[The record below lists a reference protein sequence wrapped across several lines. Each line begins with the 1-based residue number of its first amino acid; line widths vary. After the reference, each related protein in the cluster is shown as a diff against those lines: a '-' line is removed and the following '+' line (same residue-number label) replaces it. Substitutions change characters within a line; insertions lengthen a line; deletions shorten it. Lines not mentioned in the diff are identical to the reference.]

1 MRAVLAR
8 PSEGR
13 VSLRPR
19 WKRSGD
25 PTDYGASPGRRG
37 QDQLSEQ
44 LDNDHPT
51 PHVRRPLLG
60 RILGEK
66 FNLLDSKLEEAL
78 AYQQEKGGLLGEVL
92 LHLRLLREEHVL
104 EALAHQFEI
113 AWMPQLETTHVDHEL
128 IKKVPIA
135 FCRRYRVLPLR
146 YEEGAILTAS
156 TDPLETVALDDLR
169 LLLGKPIKPVL
180 TTSVVLLACLNRA
193 YDEIANP
200 AGAEQVMEDIAAN
213 QSLDQLA
220 HELDEPQDLLDATD
234 EAPII
239 RLVNS
244 VLFQAVRQR
253 ASDIHFE
260 SFERGLV
267 VRYRIDGVLYPVL
280 TPPKHLQASI
290 IARLKIMAGLNIAE
304 KRLPQDGR
312 FAIRTSGKDVD
323 LRVSVLP
330 TSHGERVV
338 LRLLEKENRLLN
350 LSEMGFSKDRLAVIH
365 QLIQLAHGIILVT
378 GPTGS
383 GKTTTLYAALSHINA
398 PDKNIITVEDPV
410 EYQLLGI
417 GQMQVNPKINLSFAA
432 GLRSILR
439 QDPDVIMIG
448 EIRDRETA
456 EIAIHASLTG
466 HLVFST
472 LHTNDAASA
481 ATRLIDMGIE
491 PFLVASSV
499 VAVLAQ
505 RLLRRICPD
514 CKRPYAP
521 SEDELSRLD
530 VAPGS
535 DVTLYRGAGC
545 AACSQ
550 TGYRG
555 RTGIFELMVL
565 NDEIRRLIGGKADS
579 TAIKHAALAN
589 GMVTLK
595 QEGTERVL
603 QGQTTLEEVM
613 RITQQEIDV

>member
-1 MRAVLAR
+1 M
-8 PSEGR
+8 
-13 VSLRPR
+13 
-19 WKRSGD
+19 
-25 PTDYGASPGRRG
+25 
-37 QDQLSEQ
+37 LS
-44 LDNDHPT
+44 
-51 PHVRRPLLG
+51 VRRPLLG

-78 AYQQEKGGLLGEVL
+78 AYQHEKGGLLGEVL
-92 LHLRLLREEHVL
+92 LHLRLLREEQVL
-104 EALAHQFEI
+104 EALAQQFEMS
-113 AWMPQLETTHVDHEL
+113 WMPQLDTTHVDHEL
-128 IKKVPIA
+128 IKKIPIA

-169 LLLGKPIKPVL
+169 LLLGKPIKPIL
-180 TTSVVLLACLNRA
+180 TTSIALLACLNRA

-350 LSEMGFSKDRLAVIH
+350 LSEMGFSKERLAVIH

-521 SEDELSRLD
+521 SEEELSRLD
-530 VAPGS
+530 VAPRS
-535 DVTLYRGAGC
+535 TVTLYRGAGC

-555 RTGIFELMVL
+555 RIGIFELMVL
-565 NDEIRRLIGGKADS
+565 NDDIRRLIGGKADS
-579 TAIKHAALAN
+579 TAIKHAAITN

-595 QEGTERVL
+595 QEGAERVL

>member
-1 MRAVLAR
+1 MDR
-8 PSEGR
+8 P
-13 VSLRPR
+13 VT
-19 WKRSGD
+19 KHV
-25 PTDYGASPGRRG
+25 PT
-37 QDQLSEQ
+37 
-44 LDNDHPT
+44 
-51 PHVRRPLLG
+51 RPLLG
-60 RILGEK
+60 AILEQK
-66 FNLLDSKLEEAL
+66 FGLSEAKL
-78 AYQQEKGGLLGEVL
+78 
-92 LHLRLLREEHVL
+92 L
-104 EALAHQFEI
+104 EALNVQQTKGGRLGEALLKIRAIEEDLLLQALAIQFE
-113 AWMPQLETTHVDHEL
+113 MPWLPHLDVAQVDHEW
-128 IKKVPIA
+128 IKKVPIHFA
-135 FCRRYRVLPLR
+135 RRYRVLPLKIDD
-146 YEEGAILTAS
+146 GAIIVAT
-156 TDPLETVALDDLR
+156 TDPLETAALDDLR
-169 LLLGKPIKPVL
+169 LLLGMPVKAVL
-180 TTSVVLLACLNRA
+180 TGAMSLMSCLNRA
-193 YDEIANP
+193 YDEVASP
-200 AGAEQVMEDIAAN
+200 TGAEQVMEDIAASEN
-213 QSLDQLA
+213 LDKIA

-267 VRYRIDGVLYPVL
+267 VRYRIDGVLYPIL
-280 TPPKHLQASI
+280 TPPKHLQSSI
-290 IARLKIMAGLNIAE
+290 IARLKIMAALNIAE

-312 FAIRTSGKDVD
+312 FAIRTAGKDVD

-350 LSEMGFSKDRLAVIH
+350 LTEMGFSPDRLHTIQ
-365 QLIQLAHGIILVT
+365 QLIRLTHGILLVT

-383 GKTTTLYAALSHINA
+383 GKTTTLYAALSEINA

-417 GQMQVNPKINLSFAA
+417 GQMQVNPKINLTFAA

-505 RLLRRICPD
+505 RLIRKVCPD
-514 CKRPYAP
+514 CKQPYQP
-521 SEDELSRLD
+521 DDEELIRLG
-530 VAPGS
+530 VVPGK
-535 DVTLYRGAGC
+535 TKPTFYRGAGC
-545 AACSQ
+545 PACTQ

-555 RTGIFELMVL
+555 RTGIHELLVL
-565 NDEIRRLIGGKADS
+565 DDEIRRLIGNKADAA
-579 TAIKHAALAN
+579 AIRQAAVSR
-589 GMVTLK
+589 GMVLLK
-595 QEGTERVL
+595 EEAAEKIFAGV
-603 QGQTTLEEVM
+603 TTTEEVM
-613 RITQQEIDV
+613 RMTQQEVEV

>member
-1 MRAVLAR
+1 M
-8 PSEGR
+8 SEPVIHEQG
-13 VSLRPR
+13 S
-19 WKRSGD
+19 SS
-25 PTDYGASPGRRG
+25 YG
-37 QDQLSEQ
+37 
-44 LDNDHPT
+44 
-51 PHVRRPLLG
+51 RPLLG
-60 RILGEK
+60 RILCDK
-66 FNLLDSKLEEAL
+66 FNLPNAKLEEAL
-78 AYQQEKGGLLGEVL
+78 AHQREKGGRLGEVL
-92 LHLRLLREEHVL
+92 LHLRMLREEELL
-104 EALAHQFEI
+104 EGLALQFSLPWI
-113 AWMPQLETTHVDHEL
+113 PQLESTQIDHEL
-128 IKKVPIA
+128 IKRVPIA
-135 FCRRYRVLPLR
+135 FCRRYRVLPIR
-146 YEEGAILTAS
+146 HENGTILVAS
-156 TDPLETVALDDLR
+156 ADPLDTVALDDLR
-169 LLLGKPIKPVL
+169 LLLGTPVISVL
-180 TTSVVLLACLNRA
+180 TTGGSLLAGLNRA
-193 YDEIANP
+193 YDEIASP
-200 AGAEQVMEDIAAN
+200 TGAEQVMEDIAASE
-213 QSLDQLA
+213 SLDQLA

-350 LSEMGFSKDRLAVIH
+350 LVEMGFSGERLSAIH

-505 RLLRRICPD
+505 RLLRKICSD
-514 CKRPYAP
+514 CKSPYQATA
-521 SEDELSRLD
+521 DELNRLD
-530 VAPGS
+530 LPPGTRL
-535 DVTLYRGAGC
+535 TLYRGAGC

-555 RTGIFELMVL
+555 RTGIFELMIL
-565 NDEIRRLIGGKADS
+565 DDEVRRLIGTKADS
-579 TAIKHAALAN
+579 TAIKQAAVAK

-595 QEGTERVL
+595 QEGAERVI
-603 QGQTTLEEVM
+603 QGHTTMEEVM
-613 RITQQEIDV
+613 RITQQEIEI

>member
-1 MRAVLAR
+1 V
-8 PSEGR
+8 SEQDDQQQPTIS
-13 VSLRPR
+13 VPRPR
-19 WKRSGD
+19 LGEILREKFH
-25 PTDYGASPGRRG
+25 
-37 QDQLSEQ
+37 LSE
-44 LDNDHPT
+44 L
-51 PHVRRPLLG
+51 
-60 RILGEK
+60 
-66 FNLLDSKLEEAL
+66 KLEEAL
-78 AYQQEKGGLLGEVL
+78 AYQQEKGGRLGEVL
-92 LHLRLLREEHVL
+92 LHLRMLREEQVL
-104 EALAHQFEI
+104 EALAQQFDMTWI
-113 AWMPQLETTHVDHEL
+113 PHLDTTHVDHEV

-135 FCRRYRVLPLR
+135 FCRRYRVLPMR
-146 YEEGAILTAS
+146 DENGTILTAAS
-156 TDPLETVALDDLR
+156 DPLETVAMDDLR
-169 LLLGKPIKPVL
+169 LLLGKPIAPVL
-180 TTSVVLLACLNRA
+180 TSTVALLARLNRA
-193 YDEIANP
+193 YDDIANP
-200 AGAEQVMEDIAAN
+200 AGAEEVMEDIAAN
-213 QSLDQLA
+213 ESLDQLA

-267 VRYRIDGVLYPVL
+267 IRYRIDGVLYPVL

-312 FAIRTSGKDVD
+312 FAIRTAGKDVD

-350 LSEMGFSKDRLAVIH
+350 LSEMGFSKERLTVIH
-365 QLIQLAHGIILVT
+365 QLIQLAHGIMLVT

-383 GKTTTLYAALSHINA
+383 GKTTTLYAALTHINS

-410 EYQLLGI
+410 EYQLLGV
-417 GQMQVNPKINLSFAA
+417 GQMQVNPKINLTFAA

-514 CKRPYAP
+514 CKRPYRA

-530 VAPGS
+530 LPPGS
-535 DVTLYRGAGC
+535 TVTLYRGAGC

-565 NDEIRRLIGGKADS
+565 DDDIRRLIGGKADS
-579 TAIKHAALAN
+579 TAIKQTAVEK

-595 QEGTERVL
+595 QEGAERVI
-603 QGQTTLEEVM
+603 QGHTTLEEVM
-613 RITQQEIDV
+613 RITQQEIDVD

>member
-1 MRAVLAR
+1 M
-8 PSEGR
+8 SEQDEPQQPT
-13 VSLRPR
+13 VSVTRPR
-19 WKRSGD
+19 
-25 PTDYGASPGRRG
+25 
-37 QDQLSEQ
+37 
-44 LDNDHPT
+44 
-51 PHVRRPLLG
+51 
-60 RILGEK
+60 LGEILRAK
-66 FNLLDSKLEEAL
+66 FHLPELKLEEAL
-78 AYQQEKGGLLGEVL
+78 AYQQEKGGRLGDVL
-92 LHLRLLREEHVL
+92 LHLRALREEQVL
-104 EALAHQFEI
+104 EALAQQFDMT
-113 AWMPQLETTHVDHEL
+113 WVPHLDTTHVDHEV
-128 IKKVPIA
+128 IKRVPIA

-146 YEEGAILTAS
+146 DENGAILTAA

-169 LLLGKPIKPVL
+169 LLLGKPIAPVL
-180 TTSVVLLACLNRA
+180 TSTVALLARLNRA
-193 YDEIANP
+193 YDDIANP
-200 AGAEQVMEDIAAN
+200 AGAEEVMEDIAAN
-213 QSLDQLA
+213 ESLDQLA

-267 VRYRIDGVLYPVL
+267 IRYRIDGVLYPVL
-280 TPPKHLQASI
+280 TPPKHLQPSI

-312 FAIRTSGKDVD
+312 FAIRTAGKDVD

-350 LSEMGFSKDRLAVIH
+350 LSEMGFSKERLTVIH
-365 QLIQLAHGIILVT
+365 QLIQLAHGIMLVT

-383 GKTTTLYAALSHINA
+383 GKTTTLYAALTHINS

-410 EYQLLGI
+410 EYQLLGV
-417 GQMQVNPKINLSFAA
+417 GQMQVNPKINLTFAA

-472 LHTNDAASA
+472 LHTHDAASA

-514 CKRPYAP
+514 CKRPYRA
-521 SEDELSRLD
+521 SEEELSRLD
-530 VAPGS
+530 LPPGS
-535 DVTLYRGAGC
+535 AVTLYRGAGC

-565 NDEIRRLIGGKADS
+565 DDDIRRLIGGKADS
-579 TAIKHAALAN
+579 TAIKQTAIAK

-595 QEGTERVL
+595 QEGAERVI
-603 QGQTTLEEVM
+603 QGHTTLEEVM
-613 RITQQEIDV
+613 RITQQEIDVE

>member
-1 MRAVLAR
+1 MSQRDHREAYGRRLLGTILTEQFKLADDKLKEALTLQESKGGRLGEILVKMRAVQ
-8 PSEGR
+8 E
-13 VSLRPR
+13 
-19 WKRSGD
+19 
-25 PTDYGASPGRRG
+25 
-37 QDQLSEQ
+37 QD
-44 LDNDHPT
+44 
-51 PHVRRPLLG
+51 
-60 RILGEK
+60 
-66 FNLLDSKLEEAL
+66 
-78 AYQQEKGGLLGEVL
+78 
-92 LHLRLLREEHVL
+92 VL
-104 EALAHQFEI
+104 EALGQ
-113 AWMPQLETTHVDHEL
+113 QLELPVVAHLESSQVDPAVIL
-128 IKKVPIA
+128 KVPIA
-135 FCRRYRVLPLR
+135 FARRHRVLPLR
-146 YEEGAILTAS
+146 IENGAVIVAT
-156 TDPLETVALDDLR
+156 TDPLELAALDDLQ
-169 LLLGKPIKPVL
+169 LLLGYPVKAVL
-180 TTSVVLLACLNRA
+180 TSVYSLLACLNHV
-193 YDEIANP
+193 YDQAASP
-200 AGAEQVMEDIAAN
+200 TAADQVLEDMASSEN
-213 QSLDQLA
+213 LDRLA
-220 HELDEPQDLLDATD
+220 QELDEPQDLLDATD

-244 VLFQAVRQR
+244 ILFQAAKQR

-260 SFERGLV
+260 SFEKGLV

-280 TPPKHLQASI
+280 SPPKHLQASI

-312 FAIRTSGKDVD
+312 FAIRTAGKDID

-350 LSEMGFSKDRLAVIH
+350 LSEMGLSLERLAIVQ
-365 QLIQLAHGIILVT
+365 QLIQLSHGIILVT

-383 GKTTTLYAALSHINA
+383 GKTTTLYAALSQINS

-410 EYQLLGI
+410 EYQLQGI
-417 GQMQVNPKINLSFAA
+417 GQMQVNPKINLTFAT

-505 RLLRRICPD
+505 RLVRMVCAS
-514 CKRPYAP
+514 CKKPYQP
-521 SEDELSRLD
+521 SPEELFKLGLPPT
-530 VAPGS
+530 VLPP
-535 DVTLYRGAGC
+535 TFYRGEGC
-545 AACSQ
+545 PACSQ

-555 RTGIFELMVL
+555 RSGIFELLLMD
-565 NDEIRRLIGGKADS
+565 DEIRRLIGAKADAA
-579 TAIKHAALAN
+579 AIKQQAIAK

-595 QEGTERVL
+595 EEGAAKVL
-603 QGQTTLEEVM
+603 QGATTSEEVM
-613 RITQQEIDV
+613 RITQAEVEV

>member
-1 MRAVLAR
+1 VWNL
-8 PSEGR
+8 PNWLQDVYVEQG
-13 VSLRPR
+13 LF
-19 WKRSGD
+19 
-25 PTDYGASPGRRG
+25 RRITIMNK
-37 QDQLSEQ
+37 Q
-44 LDNDHPT
+44 
-51 PHVRRPLLG
+51 PHITRPLLG
-60 RILGEK
+60 AILEEK
-66 FNLLDSKLEEAL
+66 FGLSEAKL
-78 AYQQEKGGLLGEVL
+78 
-92 LHLRLLREEHVL
+92 L
-104 EALAHQFEI
+104 EALNLQQTKGGRLGEALLKIRAIEEDLLIQALAMQFEI
-113 AWMPQLETTHVDHEL
+113 PWLPHLEASQIDHEW
-128 IKKVPIA
+128 IKKVPIHFA
-135 FCRRYRVLPLR
+135 RRYRVLPLKVDD
-146 YEEGAILTAS
+146 EALMVAT
-156 TDPLETVALDDLR
+156 TDPLETAALDDLR
-169 LLLGKPIKPVL
+169 LLLGIPVKVVL
-180 TTSVVLLACLNRA
+180 TSALSLMGCLNRA
-193 YDEIANP
+193 YDEIASP
-200 AGAEQVMEDIAAN
+200 TGAEEVMEDIAASEN
-213 QSLDQLA
+213 LDQLA

-267 VRYRIDGVLYPVL
+267 VRYRIDGVLYPIL

-312 FAIRTSGKDVD
+312 FAIRTAGKDVD

-350 LSEMGFSKDRLAVIH
+350 LSEMGFSPDHLRAIQ
-365 QLIQLAHGIILVT
+365 QLIHLTHGIVLVT

-383 GKTTTLYAALSHINA
+383 GKTTTLYAALSEINA

-410 EYQLLGI
+410 EYQLVGI
-417 GQMQVNPKINLSFAA
+417 GQMQVNPKINLTFAA

-505 RLLRRICPD
+505 RLIRKLCPS
-514 CKRPYAP
+514 CKKPYEPADEELIRLGVVPGKSRP
-521 SEDELSRLD
+521 
-530 VAPGS
+530 
-535 DVTLYRGAGC
+535 TFYRGVGC
-545 AACSQ
+545 PTCSQ

-555 RTGIFELMVL
+555 RTGVHELLMMD
-565 NDEIRRLIGGKADS
+565 DEIRRLIGSKADS
-579 TAIKHAALAN
+579 AVIKQAAFAK
-589 GMVTLK
+589 GMVMLK
-595 QEGTERVL
+595 EAATEKIFSGV
-603 QGQTTLEEVM
+603 TTTEEVM
-613 RITQQEIDV
+613 RVTQQEVEV

>member
-1 MRAVLAR
+1 MAN
-8 PSEGR
+8 
-13 VSLRPR
+13 
-19 WKRSGD
+19 
-25 PTDYGASPGRRG
+25 
-37 QDQLSEQ
+37 LSES
-44 LDNDHPT
+44 
-51 PHVRRPLLG
+51 VRMESNYGKPLLG
-60 RILGEK
+60 RILGDK
-66 FNLLDSKLEEAL
+66 FNLPSAKLDEAL
-78 AYQQEKGGLLGEVL
+78 AYQREKGGRLGEAL
-92 LHLRLLREEHVL
+92 LHLRALREEELL
-104 EALAHQFEI
+104 EGLAIQFGLP
-113 AWMPQLETTHVDHEL
+113 WMPQLDSTAIDHEL

-146 YEEGAILTAS
+146 HEGGIILIAS

-169 LLLGKPIKPVL
+169 LLLGKPVKSVL
-180 TTSVVLLACLNRA
+180 TTGVSLLARLNQI
-193 YDEIANP
+193 YDEAASP
-200 AGAEQVMEDIAAN
+200 AGAEEVMEDIAASE
-213 QSLDQLA
+213 SLDQLA

-280 TPPKHLQASI
+280 TPPKRLQASI
-290 IARLKIMAGLNIAE
+290 IARIKIMAGLNIAE

-350 LSEMGFSKDRLAVIH
+350 LSEMGFSTERLSAIH

-417 GQMQVNPKINLSFAA
+417 GQMQVNPKINLTFAT

-514 CKRPYAP
+514 CKRSYQA
-521 SEDELSRLD
+521 SAEELSRLD
-530 VAPGS
+530 LPPGTGT
-535 DVTLYRGAGC
+535 TLYRGAGC

-565 NDEIRRLIGGKADS
+565 DDDIRRLIGGKADA
-579 TAIKHAALAN
+579 TAIKQSAVAK

-595 QEGTERVL
+595 QEGTDRVL
-603 QGQTTLEEVM
+603 QGHTTLEEVM
-613 RITQQEIDV
+613 RITQQEIEV

>member
-1 MRAVLAR
+1 MHDN
-8 PSEGR
+8 
-13 VSLRPR
+13 
-19 WKRSGD
+19 SG
-25 PTDYGASPGRRG
+25 
-37 QDQLSEQ
+37 
-44 LDNDHPT
+44 
-51 PHVRRPLLG
+51 RPLLG
-60 RILGEK
+60 ALLEHK
-66 FNLLDSKLEEAL
+66 FGLPEAKL
-78 AYQQEKGGLLGEVL
+78 
-92 LHLRLLREEHVL
+92 L
-104 EALAHQFEI
+104 EALNIQQNKGGRLGEILLRLRAIDEDQLVQALALQFELP
-113 AWMPQLETTHVDHEL
+113 WLPQLEVSQIDQEW
-128 IKKVPIA
+128 IKKVPIHFA
-135 FCRRYRVLPLR
+135 RRYRVLPLKA
-146 YEEGAILTAS
+146 EEGSVVVAT
-156 TDPLETVALDDLR
+156 TDPLETAPLDDLR
-169 LLLGKPIKPVL
+169 LLLGLPVKPVL
-180 TTSVVLLACLNRA
+180 TSGISLLACLNRV
-193 YDEIANP
+193 YDEAASP

-213 QSLDQLA
+213 ENLDQLA
-220 HELDEPQDLLDATD
+220 YALDEPQDLLDATD

-290 IARLKIMAGLNIAE
+290 IARLKILAGLNIAE

-312 FAIRTSGKDVD
+312 FAIRTAGKDVD

-330 TSHGERVV
+330 TAHGERVV
-338 LRLLEKENRLLN
+338 LRLLEKENKLLN
-350 LSEMGFSKDRLAVIH
+350 LSEMGFSGERLGVIQ
-365 QLIQLAHGIILVT
+365 QLIQLSHGIILVT

-383 GKTTTLYAALSHINA
+383 GKTTTLYAALSQINA

-417 GQMQVNPKINLSFAA
+417 GQMQVNPKINLTFAA

-505 RLLRRICPD
+505 RLVRKV
-514 CKRPYAP
+514 CKECRQAYHP
-521 SEDELSRLD
+521 EDDELIRLGI
-530 VAPGS
+530 VPPK
-535 DVTLYRGAGC
+535 TRPTFYRGPGC
-545 AACSQ
+545 PACSQ

-555 RTGIFELMVL
+555 RTGIYELLVMD
-565 NDEIRRLIGGKADS
+565 DEIRRLIGAKADAS
-579 TAIKHAALAN
+579 AIKQAAAAK
-589 GMVTLK
+589 GMITLK
-595 QEGTERVL
+595 DEGAEKVFH
-603 QGQTTLEEVM
+603 GITTTEEVM
-613 RITQQEIDV
+613 RITQQEVEI

>member
-1 MRAVLAR
+1 M
-8 PSEGR
+8 
-13 VSLRPR
+13 
-19 WKRSGD
+19 
-25 PTDYGASPGRRG
+25 
-37 QDQLSEQ
+37 SEQ
-44 LDNDHPT
+44 LDNDQSIPRVH
-51 PHVRRPLLG
+51 RPLLG
-60 RILGEK
+60 RILEEK

-78 AYQQEKGGLLGEVL
+78 AYQHEKGGLLGEVL
-92 LHLRLLREEHVL
+92 LHLRLLREEQVL
-104 EALAHQFEI
+104 EALAQQFEMS
-113 AWMPQLETTHVDHEL
+113 WMPQLDTTHVDHEL
-128 IKKVPIA
+128 IKKIPIT

-169 LLLGKPIKPVL
+169 LLLGKPIKPIL
-180 TTSVVLLACLNRA
+180 TTSVALLACLNRA

-350 LSEMGFSKDRLAVIH
+350 LSEMGFSKERLAVIH

-521 SEDELSRLD
+521 SEEELSRLD

-535 DVTLYRGAGC
+535 TVTLYRGAGC

-555 RTGIFELMVL
+555 RIGIFELMVL
-565 NDEIRRLIGGKADS
+565 NDDIRRLIGSKADS
-579 TAIKHAALAN
+579 TAIKHAAITN

-595 QEGTERVL
+595 QEGAERVL

-613 RITQQEIDV
+613 RITQQEIDVD

>member
-1 MRAVLAR
+1 L
-8 PSEGR
+8 
-13 VSLRPR
+13 L
-19 WKRSGD
+19 
-25 PTDYGASPGRRG
+25 GAILEQKFG
-37 QDQLSEQ
+37 LSEA
-44 LDNDHPT
+44 
-51 PHVRRPLLG
+51 
-60 RILGEK
+60 
-66 FNLLDSKLEEAL
+66 KL
-78 AYQQEKGGLLGEVL
+78 
-92 LHLRLLREEHVL
+92 L
-104 EALAHQFEI
+104 EALNIQQTKGGRLGEALLKIRAIEEDLLLQALAIQFE
-113 AWMPQLETTHVDHEL
+113 MPWLPHLDVTQVDHQW
-128 IKKVPIA
+128 IKKVPIHFA
-135 FCRRYRVLPLR
+135 RRYRVLPLKVD
-146 YEEGAILTAS
+146 EGAIVVAT
-156 TDPLETVALDDLR
+156 TDPLETAALDDMR
-169 LLLGKPIKPVL
+169 LLLGMPVKSVL
-180 TTSVVLLACLNRA
+180 TSAMSLMSCLNRA
-193 YDEIANP
+193 YDEVASP
-200 AGAEQVMEDIAAN
+200 TGAEQVMEDIAASEN
-213 QSLDQLA
+213 LDKIA

-267 VRYRIDGVLYPVL
+267 IRYRIDGVLYPIL
-280 TPPKHLQASI
+280 TPPKHLQSSI

-312 FAIRTSGKDVD
+312 FAIRTAGKDVD

-350 LSEMGFSKDRLAVIH
+350 LSEMGFSPDRLHTIQ
-365 QLIQLAHGIILVT
+365 QLIRLTHGILLVT

-383 GKTTTLYAALSHINA
+383 GKTTTLYAALSEINA

-410 EYQLLGI
+410 EYQILGI
-417 GQMQVNPKINLSFAA
+417 GQMQVNPKINLTFAA

-505 RLLRRICPD
+505 RLIRKVCPD
-514 CKRPYAP
+514 CKQSYQPD
-521 SEDELSRLD
+521 DEELIRLG
-530 VAPGS
+530 VVPGKS
-535 DVTLYRGAGC
+535 KPTFYRGTGC
-545 AACSQ
+545 PACTQ

-555 RTGIFELMVL
+555 RTGIHELLVL
-565 NDEIRRLIGGKADS
+565 DDEIRRLIGNKADAA
-579 TAIKHAALAN
+579 AIRQSAVSR
-589 GMVTLK
+589 GMVLLK
-595 QEGTERVL
+595 EEAAEKIFAGI
-603 QGQTTLEEVM
+603 TTTEEVM
-613 RITQQEIDV
+613 RMTQQEVEV

>member
-1 MRAVLAR
+1 M
-8 PSEGR
+8 SEQDEPQQPT
-13 VSLRPR
+13 VSVTRPR
-19 WKRSGD
+19 
-25 PTDYGASPGRRG
+25 
-37 QDQLSEQ
+37 
-44 LDNDHPT
+44 
-51 PHVRRPLLG
+51 
-60 RILGEK
+60 LGEILRAK
-66 FNLLDSKLEEAL
+66 FHLPELKLEEAL
-78 AYQQEKGGLLGEVL
+78 AYQQEKGGRLGDVL
-92 LHLRLLREEHVL
+92 LHLRALREEQVL
-104 EALAHQFEI
+104 EALAQQFDMTWI
-113 AWMPQLETTHVDHEL
+113 PHLDTTHVDHEV
-128 IKKVPIA
+128 IKRVPIA

-146 YEEGAILTAS
+146 DEDGAILTAS

-169 LLLGKPIKPVL
+169 LLLGKPIAPVL
-180 TTSVVLLACLNRA
+180 TTSVALLARLNRA

-200 AGAEQVMEDIAAN
+200 AGAEEVMEDIAASE
-213 QSLDQLA
+213 SLDQLA

-312 FAIRTSGKDVD
+312 FAIRTAGKDVD

-350 LSEMGFSKDRLAVIH
+350 LSEMGFSKERLTIIH
-365 QLIQLAHGIILVT
+365 QLIQLAHGIMLVT

-383 GKTTTLYAALSHINA
+383 GKTTTLYAALSHINS

-410 EYQLLGI
+410 EYQLLGV
-417 GQMQVNPKINLSFAA
+417 GQMQVNPKINLTFAA

-514 CKRPYAP
+514 CKRPYRA

-530 VAPGS
+530 LPPGS
-535 DVTLYRGAGC
+535 AVTLYRGAGC
-545 AACSQ
+545 AACPQ

-565 NDEIRRLIGGKADS
+565 DDDIRRLIGGKADS
-579 TAIKHAALAN
+579 TAIKQTAIAK

-595 QEGTERVL
+595 QEGAERVI
-603 QGQTTLEEVM
+603 QGHTTLEEVM
-613 RITQQEIDV
+613 RITQQEIDVD

>member
-1 MRAVLAR
+1 M
-8 PSEGR
+8 
-13 VSLRPR
+13 
-19 WKRSGD
+19 
-25 PTDYGASPGRRG
+25 
-37 QDQLSEQ
+37 SEQ
-44 LDNDHPT
+44 LDNEPPIPSIH
-51 PHVRRPLLG
+51 RPLLG

-92 LHLRLLREEHVL
+92 LHLRLLREEQLL
-104 EALAHQFEI
+104 EALAHQFEMS
-113 AWMPQLETTHVDHEL
+113 WMPQLDTAHVDHEL

-169 LLLGKPIKPVL
+169 LLLGKPIKPIL
-180 TTSVVLLACLNRA
+180 TTSVALLARLNRA

-200 AGAEQVMEDIAAN
+200 AGAEQVMEDIAAS

-330 TSHGERVV
+330 TSHGERIV

-350 LSEMGFSKDRLAVIH
+350 LSEMGFSKERLAVIH

-521 SEDELSRLD
+521 SEEELSRLD
-530 VAPGS
+530 VEPGS
-535 DVTLYRGAGC
+535 NVTLYRGAGC

-565 NDEIRRLIGGKADS
+565 NDEIRRLIGSKADS
-579 TAIKHAALAN
+579 TAIKHAAITN

-595 QEGTERVL
+595 QEGADRVL

-613 RITQQEIDV
+613 RITQQEIDVE

>member
-1 MRAVLAR
+1 M
-8 PSEGR
+8 
-13 VSLRPR
+13 
-19 WKRSGD
+19 
-25 PTDYGASPGRRG
+25 TT
-37 QDQLSEQ
+37 
-44 LDNDHPT
+44 LDNSFGCA
-51 PHVRRPLLG
+51 RPLLG
-60 RILGEK
+60 AILEQK
-66 FNLLDSKLEEAL
+66 FALPDSKILEAL
-78 AYQQEKGGLLGEVL
+78 NLQQTKGGRLGEVL
-92 LHLRLLREEHVL
+92 LRLRAINEDQLFH
-104 EALAHQFEI
+104 ALALQFELPWLPHLDVSQI
-113 AWMPQLETTHVDHEL
+113 DHEW
-128 IKKVPIA
+128 IKKVPIHFA
-135 FCRRYRVLPLR
+135 RRYRVLPIKAEDGSVLV
-146 YEEGAILTAS
+146 AM
-156 TDPLETVALDDLR
+156 TDPLETMALDDLR
-169 LLLGKPIKPVL
+169 LLLGIPVKPVL
-180 TTSVVLLACLNRA
+180 TSVTALLACLNRV
-193 YDEIANP
+193 YDEAASP
-200 AGAEQVMEDIAAN
+200 AGAEQVMEDIAASEN
-213 QSLDQLA
+213 LDQLA
-220 HELDEPQDLLDATD
+220 RELDEPQDLLDATD

-280 TPPKHLQASI
+280 TPPKHLQSSI

-312 FAIRTSGKDVD
+312 FAIRTAGKDVD

-350 LSEMGFSKDRLAVIH
+350 LSEMGFTPERLGVIQ

-383 GKTTTLYAALSHINA
+383 GKTTTLYAALSQINA

-410 EYQLLGI
+410 EYQLLGV
-417 GQMQVNPKINLSFAA
+417 GQMQVNPKINLTFAA

-505 RLLRRICPD
+505 RLLRQVCPD
-514 CKRPYAP
+514 CKQGYHPDD
-521 SEDELSRLD
+521 DELIRLGI
-530 VAPGS
+530 VPPK
-535 DVTLYRGAGC
+535 TRPTFYRGAGC
-545 AACSQ
+545 HACSQ

-555 RTGIFELMVL
+555 RTGIYELLVMD
-565 NDEIRRLIGGKADS
+565 DEIRRLIGSKADS
-579 TAIKHAALAN
+579 AAIRHAAVAK
-589 GMVTLK
+589 GMVLLK
-595 QEGTERVL
+595 EEAAEKVYRGI
-603 QGQTTLEEVM
+603 TTTEEVM
-613 RITQQEIDV
+613 RITQQEVEI

>member
-1 MRAVLAR
+1 MT
-8 PSEGR
+8 SIGTHQE
-13 VSLRPR
+13 SH
-19 WKRSGD
+19 
-25 PTDYGASPGRRG
+25 YG
-37 QDQLSEQ
+37 
-44 LDNDHPT
+44 
-51 PHVRRPLLG
+51 RPLLG
-60 RILGEK
+60 RILGER
-66 FNLLDSKLEEAL
+66 FNLSNAKLEEAL
-78 AYQQEKGGLLGEVL
+78 AHQQEKGGRLGEVL
-92 LHLRLLREEHVL
+92 LHLRMLREEELL
-104 EALAHQFEI
+104 EGLALQFGLP
-113 AWMPQLETTHVDHEL
+113 WMPQLETVAVDHDL
-128 IKKVPIA
+128 IKKVPIT

-146 YEEGAILTAS
+146 QEEGAILVAS

-169 LLLGKPIKPVL
+169 LLLGKPIKAVL
-180 TTSVVLLACLNRA
+180 TTGAALLARLNRA
-193 YDEIANP
+193 YDETANP
-200 AGAEQVMEDIAAN
+200 AGAEQVMEDIAASE
-213 QSLDQLA
+213 SLDQLA

-267 VRYRIDGVLYPVL
+267 IRYRIDGVLYPVL

-290 IARLKIMAGLNIAE
+290 IARIKIMAGLNIAE

-312 FAIRTSGKDVD
+312 FAIRTAGKDID

-338 LRLLEKENRLLN
+338 LRLLEKETRLLN
-350 LSEMGFSKDRLAVIH
+350 LSEMGFSGGRLATIH
-365 QLIQLAHGIILVT
+365 RLIQLAHGMILVT

-383 GKTTTLYAALSHINA
+383 GKTTTLYAALSHINS
-398 PDKNIITVEDPV
+398 PDKNIITIEDPV
-410 EYQLLGI
+410 EYQLPGI
-417 GQMQVNPKINLSFAA
+417 GQMQVNPKINLTFAA

-505 RLLRRICPD
+505 RLIRKICPE
-514 CKRPYAP
+514 CKTPYKP
-521 SEDELSRLD
+521 SAEEVSRLD
-530 VAPGS
+530 LPPHT
-535 DVTLYRGAGC
+535 DITLYRGVGC
-545 AACSQ
+545 QACSQ

-565 NDEIRRLIGGKADS
+565 DDEIRRLIGSKADAS
-579 TAIKHAALAN
+579 AIKQAAIAK
-589 GMVTLK
+589 GMMTLK
-595 QEGTERVL
+595 QDGAERVL
-603 QGQTTLEEVM
+603 QGHTSLEEVM
-613 RITQQEIDV
+613 RITQQEVEI

>member
-1 MRAVLAR
+1 VAKHMPV
-8 PSEGR
+8 
-13 VSLRPR
+13 
-19 WKRSGD
+19 
-25 PTDYGASPGRRG
+25 T
-37 QDQLSEQ
+37 
-44 LDNDHPT
+44 
-51 PHVRRPLLG
+51 RPLLG
-60 RILGEK
+60 AILEQK
-66 FNLLDSKLEEAL
+66 FGLSEGKL
-78 AYQQEKGGLLGEVL
+78 
-92 LHLRLLREEHVL
+92 L
-104 EALAHQFEI
+104 EALNIQQTKGGRLGEALLKIRAIEEDLLLQALAI
-113 AWMPQLETTHVDHEL
+113 QCDMPWLPHLDVAQVDHDL
-128 IKKVPIA
+128 IKKVPIHFA
-135 FCRRYRVLPLR
+135 RRYRVLPMKVDD
-146 YEEGAILTAS
+146 GAIVVAT
-156 TDPLETVALDDLR
+156 TDPLETAALDDLR
-169 LLLGKPIKPVL
+169 LLLGMPVKAIL
-180 TTSVVLLACLNRA
+180 TSTMSLMSCLNRA
-193 YDEIANP
+193 YDEAASP
-200 AGAEQVMEDIAAN
+200 TGAEQVMEDIAASEN
-213 QSLDQLA
+213 LDKIA

-267 VRYRIDGVLYPVL
+267 VRYRIDGVLYPIL
-280 TPPKHLQASI
+280 TPPKHLQSSI

-312 FAIRTSGKDVD
+312 FAIRTAGKDVD

-350 LSEMGFSKDRLAVIH
+350 LTEMGFSPDRLRTIQ
-365 QLIQLAHGIILVT
+365 QLIRLTHGILLVT

-383 GKTTTLYAALSHINA
+383 GKTTTLYAALSEINA

-417 GQMQVNPKINLSFAA
+417 GQMQVNPKINLTFAA

-505 RLLRRICPD
+505 RLIRKVCPD
-514 CKRPYAP
+514 CKQAYQPD
-521 SEDELSRLD
+521 DEELIRLG
-530 VAPGS
+530 VVPGK
-535 DVTLYRGAGC
+535 TKPTFYRGTGC
-545 AACSQ
+545 PACTQ

-555 RTGIFELMVL
+555 RTGIHELLVL
-565 NDEIRRLIGGKADS
+565 DDEIRRLIGNKADAA
-579 TAIKHAALAN
+579 AIRQSAVSR
-589 GMVTLK
+589 GMVLLK
-595 QEGTERVL
+595 EEAAEKIFAGI
-603 QGQTTLEEVM
+603 TTTEEVM
-613 RITQQEIDV
+613 RMTQQEVEV

>member
-1 MRAVLAR
+1 MER
-8 PSEGR
+8 P
-13 VSLRPR
+13 
-19 WKRSGD
+19 
-25 PTDYGASPGRRG
+25 
-37 QDQLSEQ
+37 
-44 LDNDHPT
+44 
-51 PHVRRPLLG
+51 PHQTRPLLG
-60 RILGEK
+60 TILEQQFGLSEA
-66 FNLLDSKLEEAL
+66 KL
-78 AYQQEKGGLLGEVL
+78 
-92 LHLRLLREEHVL
+92 L
-104 EALAHQFEI
+104 EALNLQQTKGGRLGEALLRLRMIEEDLLLQALAIQFE
-113 AWMPQLETTHVDHEL
+113 MPWLPHLEVNQVEHDW
-128 IKKVPIA
+128 IKKVPIHFA
-135 FCRRYRVLPLR
+135 RRYRVLPLKV
-146 YEEGAILTAS
+146 EDGTILVAT
-156 TDPLETVALDDLR
+156 TDPLETTALDDLR
-169 LLLGKPIKPVL
+169 LLLGMPVKAVL
-180 TTSVVLLACLNRA
+180 TSPLSLMTCLNRS
-193 YDEIANP
+193 YDEVASP
-200 AGAEQVMEDIAAN
+200 TGAEQVMEDIAASEN
-213 QSLDQLA
+213 LDQLA
-220 HELDEPQDLLDATD
+220 NALDEPKDLLDATD

-267 VRYRIDGVLYPVL
+267 IRYRIDGVLYPVL
-280 TPPKHLQASI
+280 TPPKHLQSSI

-312 FAIRTSGKDVD
+312 FGIRTAGKDVD

-350 LSEMGFSKDRLAVIH
+350 LSEMGFSQDRLRTIQ
-365 QLIQLAHGIILVT
+365 QLIQLTHGILLVT

-383 GKTTTLYAALSHINA
+383 GKTTTLYAALSEINA

-410 EYQLLGI
+410 EYQLVGI
-417 GQMQVNPKINLSFAA
+417 GQMQVNPKINLTFAA

-505 RLLRRICPD
+505 RLIRKICPD
-514 CKRPYAP
+514 CKKAYTP
-521 SEDELSRLD
+521 EDDELVRLG
-530 VAPGS
+530 VVPGKNRP
-535 DVTLYRGAGC
+535 TFYRGAGC
-545 AACSQ
+545 PACSQ

-555 RTGIFELMVL
+555 RTGIHELLVMD
-565 NDEIRRLIGGKADS
+565 DELRRLIGAKADAA
-579 TAIKHAALAN
+579 AIRQAAVAK
-589 GMVTLK
+589 GMVLLK
-595 QEGTERVL
+595 EEAAEKIF
-603 QGQTTLEEVM
+603 QGITTTEEVLRM
-613 RITQQEIDV
+613 TQQEVEV

>member
-1 MRAVLAR
+1 M
-8 PSEGR
+8 
-13 VSLRPR
+13 
-19 WKRSGD
+19 
-25 PTDYGASPGRRG
+25 
-37 QDQLSEQ
+37 
-44 LDNDHPT
+44 
-51 PHVRRPLLG
+51 
-60 RILGEK
+60 LGEI
-66 FNLLDSKLEEAL
+66 
-78 AYQQEKGGLLGEVL
+78 L
-92 LHLRLLREEHVL
+92 LHLRVLREEQLL
-104 EALAHQFEI
+104 EALAQQFEMS
-113 AWMPQLETTHVDHEL
+113 WMPHLDTTHVDHEL
-128 IKKVPIA
+128 TKKVPIA

-169 LLLGKPIKPVL
+169 LLLGNPIKPVL
-180 TTSVVLLACLNRA
+180 TTSVALLACLNRA

-280 TPPKHLQASI
+280 TPPKRLQASI
-290 IARLKIMAGLNIAE
+290 IARLKIMSGLNIAE

-312 FAIRTSGKDVD
+312 FGIRTSGKDVD

-350 LSEMGFSKDRLAVIH
+350 LSEMGFSKERLAVIH

-481 ATRLIDMGIE
+481 PTRLIDMGIE

-514 CKRPYAP
+514 CKRPYRP
-521 SEDELSRLD
+521 SEEELSRLD
-530 VAPGS
+530 LAVGS

-545 AACSQ
+545 TACSQ

-565 NDEIRRLIGGKADS
+565 DDEIRRLIGSKADS
-579 TAIKHAALAN
+579 TAIKQAAIAK

-595 QEGTERVL
+595 REGAERVI
-603 QGQTTLEEVM
+603 QGRTTLEEVM
-613 RITQQEIDV
+613 RITQQEIEVE

>member
-1 MRAVLAR
+1 MAKHMPV
-8 PSEGR
+8 
-13 VSLRPR
+13 
-19 WKRSGD
+19 
-25 PTDYGASPGRRG
+25 T
-37 QDQLSEQ
+37 
-44 LDNDHPT
+44 
-51 PHVRRPLLG
+51 RPLLG
-60 RILGEK
+60 AILEQK
-66 FNLLDSKLEEAL
+66 FGLSEGKL
-78 AYQQEKGGLLGEVL
+78 
-92 LHLRLLREEHVL
+92 L
-104 EALAHQFEI
+104 EALNIQQTKGGRLGEALLKIRAIEEDLLLQ
-113 AWMPQLETTHVDHEL
+113 ALALQCDMPWLPHLDVAQVDHDL
-128 IKKVPIA
+128 IKKVPIHFA
-135 FCRRYRVLPLR
+135 RRYRVLPMKVDD
-146 YEEGAILTAS
+146 GAIVVAT
-156 TDPLETVALDDLR
+156 TDPLETAALDDLR
-169 LLLGKPIKPVL
+169 LLLGMPVKAIL
-180 TTSVVLLACLNRA
+180 TSTMSLMACLNRA
-193 YDEIANP
+193 YDEAASP
-200 AGAEQVMEDIAAN
+200 TGAEQVMEDIAASEN
-213 QSLDQLA
+213 LDKIA

-267 VRYRIDGVLYPVL
+267 VRYRIDGVLYPIL
-280 TPPKHLQASI
+280 TPPKHLQSSI

-312 FAIRTSGKDVD
+312 FAIRTAGKDVD

-350 LSEMGFSKDRLAVIH
+350 LTEMGFSPDRLRTIQ
-365 QLIQLAHGIILVT
+365 QLIRLTHGILLVT

-383 GKTTTLYAALSHINA
+383 GKTTTLYAALSEINA

-417 GQMQVNPKINLSFAA
+417 GQMQVNPKINLTFAA

-505 RLLRRICPD
+505 RLIRKVCPD
-514 CKRPYAP
+514 CKQAYQPD
-521 SEDELSRLD
+521 DEELIRLG
-530 VAPGS
+530 VVPGK
-535 DVTLYRGAGC
+535 TKPTFYRGTGC
-545 AACSQ
+545 PACTQ

-555 RTGIFELMVL
+555 RTGIHELLVL
-565 NDEIRRLIGGKADS
+565 DDEIRRLIGNKADAA
-579 TAIKHAALAN
+579 AIRQSAVSR
-589 GMVTLK
+589 GMVLLK
-595 QEGTERVL
+595 EEAAEKIFAGI
-603 QGQTTLEEVM
+603 TTTEEVM
-613 RITQQEIDV
+613 RMTQQEVEV

>member
-1 MRAVLAR
+1 MAEF
-8 PSEGR
+8 SESDR
-13 VSLRPR
+13 MES
-19 WKRSGD
+19 
-25 PTDYGASPGRRG
+25 TYGK
-37 QDQLSEQ
+37 
-44 LDNDHPT
+44 
-51 PHVRRPLLG
+51 PLLG
-60 RILGEK
+60 RILGDI
-66 FNLLDSKLEEAL
+66 FNLSHAKLEEAL
-78 AYQQEKGGLLGEVL
+78 AYQRDKGGRLGEAL
-92 LHLRLLREEHVL
+92 LHLRALREEELL
-104 EALAHQFEI
+104 EGLAIQFGLP
-113 AWMPQLETTHVDHEL
+113 WMPQLDTAVVDHEL

-146 YEEGAILTAS
+146 HEGGAILVAS

-169 LLLGKPIKPVL
+169 LLLGKPVKPVL
-180 TTSVVLLACLNRA
+180 TTGVSLLARLNHV
-193 YDEIANP
+193 YDEAASP
-200 AGAEQVMEDIAAN
+200 AGAEEVMEDIAASE
-213 QSLDQLA
+213 SLDQLA

-280 TPPKHLQASI
+280 TPPKRLQASI
-290 IARLKIMAGLNIAE
+290 IARIKIMAGLNIAE

-312 FAIRTSGKDVD
+312 FAIRTAGKDVD

-350 LSEMGFSKDRLAVIH
+350 LSEMGFSTERLSAIH

-417 GQMQVNPKINLSFAA
+417 GQMQVNPKINLTFAT

-505 RLLRRICPD
+505 RLLRKICPD
-514 CKRPYAP
+514 CKRSYQP
-521 SEDELSRLD
+521 STDELSRLD
-530 VAPGS
+530 LPPGTNT
-535 DVTLYRGAGC
+535 TLYRGAGC

-555 RTGIFELMVL
+555 RTGIFELMVF
-565 NDEIRRLIGGKADS
+565 DDDIRRLIGGKADS
-579 TAIKHAALAN
+579 TAIKQAAIAK

-595 QEGTERVL
+595 QEGIERVL
-603 QGQTTLEEVM
+603 QGHTTLEEVM
-613 RITQQEIDV
+613 RITQQEIEV

>member
-1 MRAVLAR
+1 MND
-8 PSEGR
+8 EH
-13 VSLRPR
+13 
-19 WKRSGD
+19 
-25 PTDYGASPGRRG
+25 PGRALLGAILEDKFGLTEAKLLEAVNFQQTKGGRLGEILIRLRG
-37 QDQLSEQ
+37 ITEDQLLQ
-44 LDNDHPT
+44 
-51 PHVRRPLLG
+51 
-60 RILGEK
+60 
-66 FNLLDSKLEEAL
+66 AL
-78 AYQQEKGGLLGEVL
+78 AI
-92 LHLRLLREEHVL
+92 
-104 EALAHQFEI
+104 QFEI
-113 AWMPQLETTHVDHEL
+113 PWLPNLDVSQVDHEWV
-128 IKKVPIA
+128 KKVPIHFA
-135 FCRRYRVLPLR
+135 RRYHVLPLKT
-146 YEEGAILTAS
+146 EDGSVLVAT
-156 TDPLETVALDDLR
+156 TDPMETAAMDDLR
-169 LLLGKPIKPVL
+169 LLLGLPIKPVL
-180 TTSVVLLACLNRA
+180 TSSLSLLACLNRV
-193 YDEIANP
+193 YDEAARP

-213 QSLDQLA
+213 ESLDQIA

-312 FAIRTSGKDVD
+312 FRIRTAGKDVD

-350 LSEMGFSKDRLAVIH
+350 LSEMGFSQDRLGIIQ
-365 QLIQLAHGIILVT
+365 QLIQLSHGIILVT

-383 GKTTTLYAALSHINA
+383 GKTTTLYAALTHINA

-410 EYQLLGI
+410 EYQLLGV
-417 GQMQVNPKINLSFAA
+417 GQMQVNPKINLTFAA

-505 RLLRRICPD
+505 RLLRQVCSD
-514 CKRPYAP
+514 CKQPYHPDDEELIRLGIVPPRVRP
-521 SEDELSRLD
+521 
-530 VAPGS
+530 
-535 DVTLYRGAGC
+535 TFYRGAGC
-545 AACSQ
+545 PTCAQ

-555 RTGIFELMVL
+555 RTGIFELLVL
-565 NDEIRRLIGGKADS
+565 DDEIRRLIGNKADS
-579 TAIKHAALAN
+579 ASIRQAATAK
-589 GMVTLK
+589 GMGTLK
-595 QEGTERVL
+595 DEGAEKVFHGVTTTEEL
-603 QGQTTLEEVM
+603 M
-613 RITQQEIDV
+613 RITQQEVEI

>member
-1 MRAVLAR
+1 LSDFV
-8 PSEGR
+8 PN
-13 VSLRPR
+13 
-19 WKRSGD
+19 
-25 PTDYGASPGRRG
+25 
-37 QDQLSEQ
+37 DQRLSSYS
-44 LDNDHPT
+44 
-51 PHVRRPLLG
+51 RPLLG
-60 RILGEK
+60 RILGDR
-66 FNLLDSKLEEAL
+66 FNLGDLKLEEAL
-78 AYQQEKGGLLGEVL
+78 AYQREKGGRLGEAL
-92 LHLRLLREEHVL
+92 LHLRALREEELL
-104 EALAHQFEI
+104 EGLAIQFGLP
-113 AWMPQLETTHVDHEL
+113 WMPHLDSAAIDHEL

-146 YEEGAILTAS
+146 HEGGVILVAS

-169 LLLGKPIKPVL
+169 LLLGTPVKPVL
-180 TTSVVLLACLNRA
+180 TTGVSLLARLNHV
-193 YDEIANP
+193 YDEAASP
-200 AGAEQVMEDIAAN
+200 AGAEEVMEDIAASE
-213 QSLDQLA
+213 SLDQLA

-280 TPPKHLQASI
+280 TPPKRLQASI
-290 IARLKIMAGLNIAE
+290 IARIKIMAGLNIAE

-312 FAIRTSGKDVD
+312 FAIRTAGKDVD

-350 LSEMGFSKDRLAVIH
+350 LSEMGFSAERLSAIH

-417 GQMQVNPKINLSFAA
+417 GQMQVNPKINLTFAT

-514 CKRPYAP
+514 CKRSYQA
-521 SEDELSRLD
+521 SAEELSRLD
-530 VAPGS
+530 LPPGTA
-535 DVTLYRGAGC
+535 VTLYRGAGC

-555 RTGIFELMVL
+555 RTGIFELMIL
-565 NDEIRRLIGGKADS
+565 DDEVRRLIGTKADS
-579 TAIKHAALAN
+579 TAIKQAAIAK

-595 QEGTERVL
+595 QEGAERVI
-603 QGQTTLEEVM
+603 QGHTTLEEVM
-613 RITQQEIDV
+613 RITQQEIEV

>member
-1 MRAVLAR
+1 LG
-8 PSEGR
+8 SILEG
-13 VSLRPR
+13 
-19 WKRSGD
+19 
-25 PTDYGASPGRRG
+25 
-37 QDQLSEQ
+37 
-44 LDNDHPT
+44 
-51 PHVRRPLLG
+51 
-60 RILGEK
+60 K
-66 FNLLDSKLEEAL
+66 FGVPEAKL
-78 AYQQEKGGLLGEVL
+78 
-92 LHLRLLREEHVL
+92 L
-104 EALAHQFEI
+104 EALNLQQTKGGRLGELLIRLRAIEEDQLLQALALQFGLPWLPHLDTAQIEHD
-113 AWMPQLETTHVDHEL
+113 W
-128 IKKVPIA
+128 IKKVPIHFA
-135 FCRRYRVLPLR
+135 RRYRVLPIKT
-146 YEEGAILTAS
+146 EEGAILVAT
-156 TDPLETVALDDLR
+156 TDPLETAALDDLR
-169 LLLGKPIKPVL
+169 LLLGRPVKPVL
-180 TTSVVLLACLNRA
+180 TTAIALMGCLNRV
-193 YDEIANP
+193 YDEIASP
-200 AGAEQVMEDIAAN
+200 TGAEQVMEDIAAN
-213 QSLDQLA
+213 ENLDQLA
-220 HELDEPQDLLDATD
+220 HALDEPKDLLDATD

-244 VLFQAVRQR
+244 VLFQAARQR

-280 TPPKHLQASI
+280 TPPKHLQSSI

-312 FAIRTSGKDVD
+312 FAIRTAGKDID

-350 LSEMGFSKDRLAVIH
+350 LSEMGFSQDRLRTIQ
-365 QLIQLAHGIILVT
+365 QLIQLTHGIILVT

-383 GKTTTLYAALSHINA
+383 GKTTTLYAALSEINA

-410 EYQLLGI
+410 EYQLVGI
-417 GQMQVNPKINLSFAA
+417 GQMQVNPKINLTFAA

-505 RLLRRICPD
+505 RLIRKICPD
-514 CKRPYAP
+514 CKKSYEPDDEELVRLGVVPGKKRP
-521 SEDELSRLD
+521 
-530 VAPGS
+530 
-535 DVTLYRGAGC
+535 TFFRGAGC
-545 AACSQ
+545 PACSQ

-555 RTGIFELMVL
+555 RTGIHELLVM
-565 NDEIRRLIGGKADS
+565 DDDIRRLIGSKADAA
-579 TAIKHAALAN
+579 AIRQASLAK
-589 GMVTLK
+589 GMVLLK
-595 QEGTERVL
+595 DEAAERIF
-603 QGQTTLEEVM
+603 QGITTTEEVLRM
-613 RITQQEIDV
+613 TQQDVEV

>member
-1 MRAVLAR
+1 MQNN
-8 PSEGR
+8 
-13 VSLRPR
+13 
-19 WKRSGD
+19 
-25 PTDYGASPGRRG
+25 PG
-37 QDQLSEQ
+37 
-44 LDNDHPT
+44 
-51 PHVRRPLLG
+51 RPLLG
-60 RILGEK
+60 AILEQK
-66 FNLLDSKLEEAL
+66 FALPEAKL
-78 AYQQEKGGLLGEVL
+78 
-92 LHLRLLREEHVL
+92 L
-104 EALAHQFEI
+104 EALNIQQNKGGRLGEILIRLRAIEEDQLIQALAFQFELP
-113 AWMPQLETTHVDHEL
+113 WLPQLEAGQVDQEW
-128 IKKVPIA
+128 IKKVPIHFA
-135 FCRRYRVLPLR
+135 RRYRVLPLKT
-146 YEEGAILTAS
+146 EEGSVIVAT
-156 TDPLETVALDDLR
+156 TDPLETVPLDDLR
-169 LLLGKPIKPVL
+169 LLLGLPVKPIL
-180 TTSVVLLACLNRA
+180 TSGISLLACLNRV
-193 YDEIANP
+193 YDEAASP
-200 AGAEQVMEDIAAN
+200 AGAEKVMEDIAAN
-213 QSLDQLA
+213 DNLEQLA
-220 HELDEPQDLLDATD
+220 YALDEPQDLLDATD

-290 IARLKIMAGLNIAE
+290 IARLKILAGLNIAE

-312 FAIRTSGKDVD
+312 FTIRTAGKDVD

-330 TSHGERVV
+330 TAHGERVV
-338 LRLLEKENRLLN
+338 LRLLEKENKLLN
-350 LSEMGFSKDRLAVIH
+350 LSEMGFSADRLSVIQ
-365 QLIQLAHGIILVT
+365 QLIQLSHGIILVT

-383 GKTTTLYAALSHINA
+383 GKTTTLYAALSQINA
-398 PDKNIITVEDPV
+398 PDKNIITVEDPI

-417 GQMQVNPKINLSFAA
+417 GQMQVNPKINLTFAA

-505 RLLRRICPD
+505 RLVRRVCKDCRQAYHPD
-514 CKRPYAP
+514 DEELIRLGIVPPKARPMF
-521 SEDELSRLD
+521 
-530 VAPGS
+530 
-535 DVTLYRGAGC
+535 YRGTGC

-555 RTGIFELMVL
+555 RTGIYELLVMD
-565 NDEIRRLIGGKADS
+565 DEIRRLIGTKADS
-579 TAIKHAALAN
+579 TAIKQAAVSK
-589 GMVTLK
+589 GMITLK
-595 QEGTERVL
+595 DDGADKVFH
-603 QGQTTLEEVM
+603 GITTTEEVM
-613 RITQQEIDV
+613 RITQQEVEI

>member
-1 MRAVLAR
+1 M
-8 PSEGR
+8 G
-13 VSLRPR
+13 
-19 WKRSGD
+19 K
-25 PTDYGASPGRRG
+25 PTHSA
-37 QDQLSEQ
+37 
-44 LDNDHPT
+44 
-51 PHVRRPLLG
+51 RPLLG
-60 RILGEK
+60 AILEQK
-66 FNLLDSKLEEAL
+66 FGLSEAKL
-78 AYQQEKGGLLGEVL
+78 
-92 LHLRLLREEHVL
+92 L
-104 EALAHQFEI
+104 EALNIQQTKGGRLGEALLKIRAIEENQLLQALAIQFE
-113 AWMPQLETTHVDHEL
+113 MPWLPHLELNQVDHEW
-128 IKKVPIA
+128 IKKVPIHFA
-135 FCRRYRVLPLR
+135 RRYRVLPLKVDD
-146 YEEGAILTAS
+146 GAITVAT
-156 TDPLETVALDDLR
+156 TDPLETAALDDLR
-169 LLLGKPIKPVL
+169 LLLGMPVKAVL
-180 TTSVVLLACLNRA
+180 TSSMSLLNSLNRA
-193 YDEIANP
+193 YDEVASP
-200 AGAEQVMEDIAAN
+200 SGAEQVMEDIAASEN
-213 QSLDQLA
+213 LDKIA

-267 VRYRIDGVLYPVL
+267 VRYRIDGVLYPIL
-280 TPPKHLQASI
+280 TPPKHLQSSI

-312 FAIRTSGKDVD
+312 FAIRTAGKDVD

-350 LSEMGFSKDRLAVIH
+350 LSEMGFSLDRLRIIH
-365 QLIQLAHGIILVT
+365 QLIQLTHGILLVT

-383 GKTTTLYAALSHINA
+383 GKTTTLYAALSEINA

-417 GQMQVNPKINLSFAA
+417 GQMQVNPKINLTFAA

-505 RLLRRICPD
+505 RLIRKVCPD
-514 CKRPYAP
+514 CKKGYQPD
-521 SEDELSRLD
+521 DEELIRLG
-530 VAPGS
+530 VVPGK
-535 DVTLYRGAGC
+535 TKPTFYRGSGC

-555 RTGIFELMVL
+555 RTGIHELLVMD
-565 NDEIRRLIGGKADS
+565 DEVRRLIGSKADAA
-579 TAIKHAALAN
+579 AIKQAAVAR
-589 GMVTLK
+589 GMVLLK
-595 QEGTERVL
+595 EEAAEKIFAGV
-603 QGQTTLEEVM
+603 TTTEEVM
-613 RITQQEIDV
+613 RMTQQEVEV

>member
-1 MRAVLAR
+1 MQNN
-8 PSEGR
+8 
-13 VSLRPR
+13 
-19 WKRSGD
+19 SG
-25 PTDYGASPGRRG
+25 
-37 QDQLSEQ
+37 
-44 LDNDHPT
+44 
-51 PHVRRPLLG
+51 RPLLG
-60 RILGEK
+60 AILEHK
-66 FNLLDSKLEEAL
+66 FALPEAKL
-78 AYQQEKGGLLGEVL
+78 
-92 LHLRLLREEHVL
+92 L
-104 EALAHQFEI
+104 EALNIQQNKGGRLGEILIRLRAIDEDQLIQALAFQFDLP
-113 AWMPQLETTHVDHEL
+113 WLPQLDAVQVDQEW
-128 IKKVPIA
+128 IKKVPIHFA
-135 FCRRYRVLPLR
+135 RRYRVLPLKA
-146 YEEGAILTAS
+146 EEGSVIVAT
-156 TDPLETVALDDLR
+156 TDPLETVPLDDLR
-169 LLLGKPIKPVL
+169 LLLGLPVKPIL
-180 TTSVVLLACLNRA
+180 TSGISLLACLNRV
-193 YDEIANP
+193 YDEAASP

-213 QSLDQLA
+213 ENLEQLA
-220 HELDEPQDLLDATD
+220 YTLDERQDLLDATD

-239 RLVNS
+239 RLINS

-290 IARLKIMAGLNIAE
+290 IARLKILAGLNIAE

-312 FAIRTSGKDVD
+312 FTIRTAGKDVD

-330 TSHGERVV
+330 TAHGERVV
-338 LRLLEKENRLLN
+338 LRLLEKENKLLN
-350 LSEMGFSKDRLAVIH
+350 LSEMGFSADRLGTIQ
-365 QLIQLAHGIILVT
+365 QLIQLTHGIILVT

-383 GKTTTLYAALSHINA
+383 GKTTTLYAALSQINA
-398 PDKNIITVEDPV
+398 PDKNIITVEDPI

-417 GQMQVNPKINLSFAA
+417 GQMQVNPKINLTFAA

-505 RLLRRICPD
+505 RLVRKVCKDCRQGYHPD
-514 CKRPYAP
+514 
-521 SEDELSRLD
+521 DEELIRLGI
-530 VAPGS
+530 VPPR
-535 DVTLYRGAGC
+535 TPPTFYRGTGC

-555 RTGIFELMVL
+555 RTGIYELLVMD
-565 NDEIRRLIGGKADS
+565 DEIRRLIGAKADS
-579 TAIKHAALAN
+579 TAIKQAAISK
-589 GMVTLK
+589 GMITLK
-595 QEGTERVL
+595 DDGADKVFH
-603 QGQTTLEEVM
+603 GITTTEEVM
-613 RITQQEIDV
+613 RITQQEVEI

>member
-1 MRAVLAR
+1 MAKHMPV
-8 PSEGR
+8 
-13 VSLRPR
+13 
-19 WKRSGD
+19 
-25 PTDYGASPGRRG
+25 T
-37 QDQLSEQ
+37 
-44 LDNDHPT
+44 
-51 PHVRRPLLG
+51 RPLLG
-60 RILGEK
+60 AILEQK
-66 FNLLDSKLEEAL
+66 FGLSEGKL
-78 AYQQEKGGLLGEVL
+78 
-92 LHLRLLREEHVL
+92 L
-104 EALAHQFEI
+104 EALNIQQTKGGRLGEALLKIRAIEEDLLLQALAI
-113 AWMPQLETTHVDHEL
+113 QCDMPWLPHLDVAQVDHDL
-128 IKKVPIA
+128 IKKVPIHFA
-135 FCRRYRVLPLR
+135 RRYRVLPMKVDD
-146 YEEGAILTAS
+146 GAIVVAT
-156 TDPLETVALDDLR
+156 TDPLETAALDDLR
-169 LLLGKPIKPVL
+169 LLLGMPVKAIL
-180 TTSVVLLACLNRA
+180 TSTMSLMSCLNRA
-193 YDEIANP
+193 YDEAASP
-200 AGAEQVMEDIAAN
+200 TGAEQVMEDIAASEN
-213 QSLDQLA
+213 LDKIA

-267 VRYRIDGVLYPVL
+267 VRYRIDGVLYPIL
-280 TPPKHLQASI
+280 TPPKHLQSSI

-312 FAIRTSGKDVD
+312 FAIRTAGKDVD

-350 LSEMGFSKDRLAVIH
+350 LTEMGFSPDRLRTIQ
-365 QLIQLAHGIILVT
+365 QLIRLTHGILLVT

-383 GKTTTLYAALSHINA
+383 GKTTTLYAALSEINA

-417 GQMQVNPKINLSFAA
+417 GQMQVNPKINLTFAA

-505 RLLRRICPD
+505 RLIRKVCPD
-514 CKRPYAP
+514 CKQAYQPD
-521 SEDELSRLD
+521 DEELIRLGI
-530 VAPGS
+530 VPGK
-535 DVTLYRGAGC
+535 TKPTFYRGTGC
-545 AACSQ
+545 PACTQ

-555 RTGIFELMVL
+555 RTGIHELLVL
-565 NDEIRRLIGGKADS
+565 DDEIRRLIGNKADAA
-579 TAIKHAALAN
+579 AIRQSAVSR
-589 GMVTLK
+589 GMVLLK
-595 QEGTERVL
+595 EEAAEKIFAGI
-603 QGQTTLEEVM
+603 TTTEEVM
-613 RITQQEIDV
+613 RMTQQEVEV

>member
-1 MRAVLAR
+1 MTDDQQAV
-8 PSEGR
+8 G
-13 VSLRPR
+13 
-19 WKRSGD
+19 
-25 PTDYGASPGRRG
+25 YG
-37 QDQLSEQ
+37 
-44 LDNDHPT
+44 
-51 PHVRRPLLG
+51 RPLLG
-60 RILGEK
+60 KILGDK
-66 FNLLDSKLEEAL
+66 FNLLDSKLDEAL
-78 AYQQEKGGLLGEVL
+78 AYQREKGGRLGEAL
-92 LHLRLLREEHVL
+92 LHLRALREEELL
-104 EALAHQFEI
+104 EALAQQFEL
-113 AWMPQLETTHVDHEL
+113 AWLPHLDAAHVDHEL
-128 IKKVPIA
+128 IKKVPISFA
-135 FCRRYRVLPLR
+135 RRYRILPLR
-146 YEEGAILTAS
+146 FEEDAVIVAT
-156 TDPLETVALDDLR
+156 TDPLETVPLDDLR
-169 LLLGKPIKPVL
+169 LLLGKPVRSVL
-180 TTSVVLLACLNRA
+180 TTGLALLACLNRV
-193 YDEIANP
+193 YDEAASP
-200 AGAEQVMEDIAAN
+200 AGAEQVMEDIAATEN
-213 QSLDQLA
+213 LDQLA

-280 TPPKHLQASI
+280 TPPKRLQASI

-312 FAIRTSGKDVD
+312 FAIRTAGKDVD

-350 LSEMGFSKDRLAVIH
+350 LTEMGFSADRLSSIQ

-383 GKTTTLYAALSHINA
+383 GKTTTLYAALSQINA

-417 GQMQVNPKINLSFAA
+417 GQMQVNPKINLTFAA

-499 VAVLAQ
+499 MAVLAQ
-505 RLLRRICPD
+505 RLLRQICPD
-514 CKRPYAP
+514 CKKPYTPTA
-521 SEDELSRLD
+521 DELGRLGMD
-530 VAPGS
+530 SKAS
-535 DVTLYRGAGC
+535 YTFYRGAGC
-545 AACSQ
+545 PACSQ

-555 RTGIFELMVL
+555 RTGIYELLVL
-565 NDEIRRLIGGKADS
+565 DDDVRRLIGAKADS
-579 TAIKHAALAN
+579 SAIKQAAIAK
-589 GMVTLK
+589 GMITLK
-595 QEGTERVL
+595 QEGAAKVA
-603 QGQTTLEEVM
+603 QGVTTTEEVM
-613 RITQQEIDV
+613 RITQQEIEI

>member
-1 MRAVLAR
+1 
-8 PSEGR
+8 
-13 VSLRPR
+13 
-19 WKRSGD
+19 
-25 PTDYGASPGRRG
+25 
-37 QDQLSEQ
+37 LSEQ
-44 LDNDHPT
+44 LDNDQSIPS
-51 PHVRRPLLG
+51 VRRPLLG

-78 AYQQEKGGLLGEVL
+78 AYQHEKGGLLGEVL
-92 LHLRLLREEHVL
+92 LHLRLLREEQVL
-104 EALAHQFEI
+104 EALAQQFEMS
-113 AWMPQLETTHVDHEL
+113 WMPQLDTTQVDHEL
-128 IKKVPIA
+128 IKKIPIA

-169 LLLGKPIKPVL
+169 LLLGKPIKPIL
-180 TTSVVLLACLNRA
+180 TTSVALLACLNRA

-350 LSEMGFSKDRLAVIH
+350 LSEMGFSKERLAVIH

-521 SEDELSRLD
+521 SEEELSRLD

-535 DVTLYRGAGC
+535 TMTLYRGAGC

-555 RTGIFELMVL
+555 RIGIFELMVL
-565 NDEIRRLIGGKADS
+565 NDDIRRLIGGKADS
-579 TAIKHAALAN
+579 TAIKQAAITN

-595 QEGTERVL
+595 QEGAERVL

-613 RITQQEIDV
+613 RITQQEIDVD

>member
-1 MRAVLAR
+1 MTR
-8 PSEGR
+8 PE
-13 VSLRPR
+13 
-19 WKRSGD
+19 SG
-25 PTDYGASPGRRG
+25 G
-37 QDQLSEQ
+37 Q
-44 LDNDHPT
+44 
-51 PHVRRPLLG
+51 PLLG
-60 RILGEK
+60 SILEGK
-66 FNLLDSKLEEAL
+66 FGLPEAKL
-78 AYQQEKGGLLGEVL
+78 
-92 LHLRLLREEHVL
+92 L
-104 EALAHQFEI
+104 EALNLQQTKGGRLGELLLRLRAIEEDHLLQALALQFG
-113 AWMPQLETTHVDHEL
+113 MPWLPHLDVTQIDHEW
-128 IKKVPIA
+128 IRKVPIHFA
-135 FCRRYRVLPLR
+135 RRYRVLPIKA
-146 YEEGAILTAS
+146 EDGVIMVAT
-156 TDPLETVALDDLR
+156 TDPMETAALDDLR
-169 LLLGKPIKPVL
+169 LLLGVPVKPVL
-180 TTSVVLLACLNRA
+180 TSGSTLMGCLNRV
-193 YDEIANP
+193 YDEIASP
-200 AGAEQVMEDIAAN
+200 TGAEQVMEDIAASEN
-213 QSLDQLA
+213 LDQLA
-220 HELDEPQDLLDATD
+220 HELDEPKDLLDATD

-280 TPPKHLQASI
+280 TPPKHLQSSI

-312 FAIRTSGKDVD
+312 FGIRTAGKDVD

-350 LSEMGFSKDRLAVIH
+350 LSEMGFSPERLRTIQ
-365 QLIQLAHGIILVT
+365 QLIQLTHGILLVT

-383 GKTTTLYAALSHINA
+383 GKTTTLYAALSEINA

-417 GQMQVNPKINLSFAA
+417 GQMQVNAKINLTFAA

-481 ATRLIDMGIE
+481 ATRLTDMGIE
-491 PFLVASSV
+491 PFLIASSV

-505 RLLRRICPD
+505 RLIRKICPD
-514 CKRPYAP
+514 CKKPYQPDEEELIRLGIVPGKKRP
-521 SEDELSRLD
+521 
-530 VAPGS
+530 
-535 DVTLYRGAGC
+535 TFFRGAGC
-545 AACSQ
+545 PACTQ

-555 RTGIFELMVL
+555 RTGIHELLLVD
-565 NDEIRRLIGGKADS
+565 DEIRRLIGSKADA
-579 TAIKHAALAN
+579 TAIKQAAVAK
-589 GMVTLK
+589 GMVLLK
-595 QEGTERVL
+595 DEATDKIF
-603 QGQTTLEEVM
+603 QGVTTTEEVLRM
-613 RITQQEIDV
+613 TQQEVEV